1 MLFYEASARIQSCRI
16 VEKYL
21 KNSNGERSCHEQDER
36 IWCDLENC
44 AIEYSGEHEYKI
56 VVFVCYIDTDI
67 SNGRVEFRVIS
78 NNYKENAM
86 EHIYG
91 YIEKCGMKIYDFN
104 IRETTYDRVNKMEDR
119 LFHLDYEVVDRF
131 FSCDFMKSGERRKKC
146 REIYVD
152 TNILKKQLYDRAVK
166 LNCSE
171 TLLPEL
177 ERIFVNRNT
186 TNYLGNPVQYIIT
199 CSRNSVGYEIA
210 KVIIA
215 ALYKQN
221 RLRSSRIWISGLLSD
236 QNESYGYSYCE
247 ASSVGI
253 VIPDMKDV
261 DDEYDKNRLRKAA
274 DRIGQM
280 IEEYSSNVLTFVFV
294 RRGNKRIKELIKD
307 SAHNTNFCEIRQN
320 TYMGAQARE
329 YIKRDL
335 IDKGIDES
343 VADKIDIADD
353 IEYYPDELDAKIHKC
368 LGNILCTDIYSQYA
382 DYEIKH
388 VELIKER
395 EGNAYLELKSMIGL
409 NNPKNIID
417 KIISYYNTRKIYR
430 ANGIEPPLSAVH
442 MVFTGN
448 PGTAKTTVARL
459 FADIL
464 RDNKILPE
472 GALIEAGRSDLVGEY
487 VGQTAPKV
495 KSLFRRAK
503 GNVLFIDEAY
513 SLVDGRRGLYGDE
526 AINTLVQEMENNRE
540 DTIVIL
546 AGYPDKMQQ
555 FLDTNPGLTSRIAFH
570 INFDDYTEEEL
581 YEILISMAS
590 KSGVRL
596 SDEVHEK
603 VIEIFGHACKHKD
616 FGNGRFVRN
625 IYEQALM
632 NQTLRIARSTGQPS
646 EKELR
651 TLEAEDFNNLEV
663 KETSEK
669 EGRVI
674 GF

>member
-1 MLFYEASARIQSCRI
+1 
-16 VEKYL
+16 
-21 KNSNGERSCHEQDER
+21 
-36 IWCDLENC
+36 
-44 AIEYSGEHEYKI
+44 
-56 VVFVCYIDTDI
+56 
-67 SNGRVEFRVIS
+67 
-78 NNYKENAM
+78 
-86 EHIYG
+86 
-91 YIEKCGMKIYDFN
+91 
-104 IRETTYDRVNKMEDR
+104 
-119 LFHLDYEVVDRF
+119 
-131 FSCDFMKSGERRKKC
+131 
-146 REIYVD
+146 
-152 TNILKKQLYDRAVK
+152 
-166 LNCSE
+166 
-171 TLLPEL
+171 
-177 ERIFVNRNT
+177 
-186 TNYLGNPVQYIIT
+186 
-199 CSRNSVGYEIA
+199 
-210 KVIIA
+210 
-215 ALYKQN
+215 
-221 RLRSSRIWISGLLSD
+221 
-236 QNESYGYSYCE
+236 
-247 ASSVGI
+247 
-253 VIPDMKDV
+253 
-261 DDEYDKNRLRKAA
+261 
-274 DRIGQM
+274 
-280 IEEYSSNVLTFVFV
+280 
-294 RRGNKRIKELIKD
+294 
-307 SAHNTNFCEIRQN
+307 
-320 TYMGAQARE
+320 
-329 YIKRDL
+329 
-335 IDKGIDES
+335 
-343 VADKIDIADD
+343 
-353 IEYYPDELDAKIHKC
+353 
-368 LGNILCTDIYSQYA
+368 
-382 DYEIKH
+382 
-388 VELIKER
+388 
-395 EGNAYLELKSMIGL
+395 MIGL